1 MEQANYNPEIPAN
14 KHNVIGLEKGKL
26 PPQAVDLE
34 QAVLGAMMIDKKGLD
49 EVIDILTPQVF
60 YRPEHQAIY
69 AVIQKLFNDSEPIDL
84 LTVSNVFDS
93 INAKSFFFCARGILC
108 SCYSR
113 KIYSSSFN

>member
-14 KHNVIGLEKGKL
+14 KRNIIGLEKGKL
-26 PPQAVDLE
+26 PVDFE

-84 LTVSNVFDS
+84 LTVSNELKKDGKLDR
-93 INAKSFFFCARGILC
+93 IGGDYYLIQLTH
-108 SCYSR
+108 
-113 KIYSSSFN
+113 